1 MNVNGNIFKMNSL
14 SILITGIIFLLSVF
28 SSVSQ
33 NANLVPNGS
42 FEIKKSCPIFYS
54 QFNLLENWFK
64 PVLGTSPD
72 YFHKCWQGIPQN
84 MGSVPLNVFGYQQP
98 VNGDAYAGIGLDI
111 QYQYLGLKNYREFI
125 SVKLNEDLKP
135 CVKYSLSFY
144 ISLSDSANFKT
155 SFIST
160 LFTKDS
166 IRLYLND
173 SMFLYQP
180 QLNFNILDAD
190 TQYWYKVEGI
200 YLAEGGEKFLTIG
213 SFLDSN
219 KIISY
224 RINNNRDYHDG
235 AYCYID
241 DVSLTEFPNQELNI
255 PNIITPNSDGLNDYF
270 VINNLPENHELRVYN
285 RWGNQVY
292 HNANYQNEWSPPDI
306 STGVY
311 FYILSP
317 PCGEPYKGTVTVVRE
332 K

>member
-1 MNVNGNIFKMNSL
+1 MNSL

-42 FEIKKSCPIFYS
+42 FEIKKSCPISYD
-54 QFNLLENWFK
+54 QFDLLENWFK
-64 PVLGTSPD
+64 PVLSTTPD
-72 YFHKCWQGIPQN
+72 YFHECYQGNPAYS
-84 MGSVPLNVFGYQQP
+84 GSVPSNIGGFQYAKEGS
-98 VNGDAYAGIGLDI
+98 AYSGIGLDSK
-111 QYQYLGLKNYREFI
+111 YKLFGAKNNRE
-125 SVKLNEDLKP
+125 
-135 CVKYSLSFY
+135 Y
-144 ISLSDSANFKT
+144 ISNHLKDPLAPCKKYKIVLFINLADSSNYKTEYLSV
-155 SFIST
+155 
-160 LFTKDS
+160 LFSQDS
-166 IRLYLND
+166 ISHYFND

-180 QLNFNILDAD
+180 QLNFNILEAD
-190 TQYWYKVEGI
+190 TQYWYKVEGV
-200 YLAEGGEKFLTIG
+200 YLAQGGEEYLTIG
-213 SFLDSN
+213 NFLDSN
-219 KIISY
+219 SIYSIQIKNY
-224 RINNNRDYHDG
+224 GGYQA
-235 AYCYID
+235 AYYYID
-241 DVSLTEFPNQELNI
+241 DVSLTKLPNQELNI

-270 VINNLPENHELRVYN
+270 VIDNLPANHELWVYN